1 MTYPP
6 SNPGYP
12 PPNPQSGS
20 QFDATQQ
27 FAKAVPTPAPAAP
40 AAAPAAAQPGENK
53 LPEILLAVVAIAGLL
68 IYFVSFALDAST
80 SQGMVVL
87 VALPLLAGLLA
98 GVSLLP
104 KQNKYTGVV
113 AAIATIPFLFV
124 IGAVVSSGGSADWT
138 IWVLLV
144 LTLVQAAPPS
154 PRSCSKRA
162 SSRPRRPS
170 RSSTSSRSTASTV
183 ARRSTTVSST
193 SRSTVASN
201 TSRLSRSSPDT
212 PRSTA
217 ATPAARTPVAT
228 PCSPRRASRVSS
240 RAARRR
246 LRPATPPTAS
256 RSSRRPPALRHSSRL
271 HSNLALRRRKLIG
284 ACASRARAD
293 HCEEQPTK

>member
-12 PPNPQSGS
+12 PPNSQSGS

-27 FAKAVPTPAPAAP
+27 FAKAVPAQTPAAP
-40 AAAPAAAQPGENK
+40 AAPVAVNVVPGENK

-144 LTLVQAAPPS
+144 LTLVQAGAAITALLFEAGIITPPAPKPQFDQQPQYGQYGGPS
-154 PRSCSKRA
+154 QYYGQQHQPQHGGQQYQQAQPQQPGYPSQYGGY
-162 SSRPRRPS
+162 SSGPNTGGYPVQSPQGQQGQQPS
-170 RSSTSSRSTASTV
+170 G
-183 ARRSTTVSST
+183 
-193 SRSTVASN
+193 
-201 TSRLSRSSPDT
+201 P
-212 PRSTA
+212 P
-217 ATPAARTPVAT
+217 
-228 PCSPRRASRVSS
+228 
-240 RAARRR
+240 
-246 LRPATPPTAS
+246 TPPTGYPTYGQPQQSAPS
-256 RSSRRPPALRHSSRL
+256 GAPAQQPPSQQSGPAPS
-271 HSNLALRRRKLIG
+271 
-284 ACASRARAD
+284 
-293 HCEEQPTK
+293 

>member
-6 SNPGYP
+6 GNPGYP

-27 FAKAVPTPAPAAP
+27 FAKAVPAPAPAAP

-53 LPEILLAVVAIAGLL
+53 LPEILLAVVAVAGLL

-144 LTLVQAAPPS
+144 LTLIQAGAAIAALLFEAGIITPPAPKPQFDQQPQYGQYGGPSQYYGQQHQPQHGGQPYQQAQPQQPGYPSQYGGYSSGPNTGGYPVQSPQGQQPSGPP
-154 PRSCSKRA
+154 
-162 SSRPRRPS
+162 
-170 RSSTSSRSTASTV
+170 
-183 ARRSTTVSST
+183 
-193 SRSTVASN
+193 
-201 TSRLSRSSPDT
+201 
-212 PRSTA
+212 
-217 ATPAARTPVAT
+217 
-228 PCSPRRASRVSS
+228 
-240 RAARRR
+240 
-246 LRPATPPTAS
+246 TPPTGYPTYGQPQQS
-256 RSSRRPPALRHSSRL
+256 GSSAPGAGPAQQPPSQQSGPAPS
-271 HSNLALRRRKLIG
+271 
-284 ACASRARAD
+284 
-293 HCEEQPTK
+293 

>member
-144 LTLVQAAPPS
+144 LTLVQAGAAITALLFEAGIITPPAPKPQFDQQPQYGQYGGPS
-154 PRSCSKRA
+154 QYYGQQHQPQHGGQQYQQAQPQQPGYPSQYGGY
-162 SSRPRRPS
+162 SSGPNTGGYPVQSPQGQQGQQPS
-170 RSSTSSRSTASTV
+170 G
-183 ARRSTTVSST
+183 
-193 SRSTVASN
+193 
-201 TSRLSRSSPDT
+201 P
-212 PRSTA
+212 P
-217 ATPAARTPVAT
+217 
-228 PCSPRRASRVSS
+228 
-240 RAARRR
+240 
-246 LRPATPPTAS
+246 TPPTGYPTYAQPQQS
-256 RSSRRPPALRHSSRL
+256 APSGAPAQQPPSQQSGPAPS
-271 HSNLALRRRKLIG
+271 
-284 ACASRARAD
+284 
-293 HCEEQPTK
+293 

>member
-27 FAKAVPTPAPAAP
+27 FAKAVPAPAPAAP
-40 AAAPAAAQPGENK
+40 AAAPAAPQPGENK

-144 LTLVQAAPPS
+144 LTLVQAGAAIAALLFEAGIITPPAPKPQFDQQPQYGQYGGPS
-154 PRSCSKRA
+154 QYYGQQHQPQHGGQPYQQA
-162 SSRPRRPS
+162 QPQQPGYPS
-170 RSSTSSRSTASTV
+170 QYGGYSGGP
-183 ARRSTTVSST
+183 
-193 SRSTVASN
+193 N
-201 TSRLSRSSPDT
+201 TGGYPVQSPQGQQGQQ
-212 PRSTA
+212 PSG
-217 ATPAARTPVAT
+217 PP
-228 PCSPRRASRVSS
+228 
-240 RAARRR
+240 
-246 LRPATPPTAS
+246 TPPTGYPTYGQPQQSGSPAPS
-256 RSSRRPPALRHSSRL
+256 GAPAQQPPSQQSGPAPS
-271 HSNLALRRRKLIG
+271 
-284 ACASRARAD
+284 
-293 HCEEQPTK
+293 

>member
-27 FAKAVPTPAPAAP
+27 FAKAVPAPAPAAP

-144 LTLVQAAPPS
+144 LTLVQAGAAIAALLFEAGIITPPAPKPQFDQQPQYGQYGGPS
-154 PRSCSKRA
+154 QYYGQQHQPQHGGQPYQQAQPQQPGYPSQYGGY
-162 SSRPRRPS
+162 SSGPNTGGYPVQSPQGQQGQQPS
-170 RSSTSSRSTASTV
+170 G
-183 ARRSTTVSST
+183 
-193 SRSTVASN
+193 
-201 TSRLSRSSPDT
+201 P
-212 PRSTA
+212 P
-217 ATPAARTPVAT
+217 
-228 PCSPRRASRVSS
+228 
-240 RAARRR
+240 
-246 LRPATPPTAS
+246 TPPTGYPTYGQPQQSGSPSGAPAQQ
-256 RSSRRPPALRHSSRL
+256 PPSQQSGPAPS
-271 HSNLALRRRKLIG
+271 
-284 ACASRARAD
+284 
-293 HCEEQPTK
+293 

>member
-12 PPNPQSGS
+12 PPNSQSGS

-144 LTLVQAAPPS
+144 LTLVQAGAAITALLFEAGIITPPAPKPQFDQQPQYGQYGGPS
-154 PRSCSKRA
+154 QYYGQQHQPQHGGQQYQQAQPQQPGYPSQYGGY
-162 SSRPRRPS
+162 SSGPNTGGYPVQSPQGQQGQQPS
-170 RSSTSSRSTASTV
+170 G
-183 ARRSTTVSST
+183 
-193 SRSTVASN
+193 
-201 TSRLSRSSPDT
+201 P
-212 PRSTA
+212 P
-217 ATPAARTPVAT
+217 
-228 PCSPRRASRVSS
+228 
-240 RAARRR
+240 
-246 LRPATPPTAS
+246 TPPTGYPTYGQPQQSAPS
-256 RSSRRPPALRHSSRL
+256 GAPAQQPPSQQSGPAPS
-271 HSNLALRRRKLIG
+271 
-284 ACASRARAD
+284 
-293 HCEEQPTK
+293 

>member
-27 FAKAVPTPAPAAP
+27 FAKAVPAPAPAAP

-144 LTLVQAAPPS
+144 LTLVQAGAAIAALLFEAGIITPPAPKPQFDQQPQYGQYGGPS
-154 PRSCSKRA
+154 QYYGQQHQPQHGGQPYQQA
-162 SSRPRRPS
+162 QPQQPGYPS
-170 RSSTSSRSTASTV
+170 QYGGYSGGP
-183 ARRSTTVSST
+183 
-193 SRSTVASN
+193 N
-201 TSRLSRSSPDT
+201 TGGYPVQSPQGQQGQQ
-212 PRSTA
+212 PSG
-217 ATPAARTPVAT
+217 PP
-228 PCSPRRASRVSS
+228 
-240 RAARRR
+240 
-246 LRPATPPTAS
+246 TPPTGYPTYGQPQQS
-256 RSSRRPPALRHSSRL
+256 GSSAPSGAPAQQPPSQQSGPAPS
-271 HSNLALRRRKLIG
+271 
-284 ACASRARAD
+284 
-293 HCEEQPTK
+293 